1 MNLQGCGTALIT
13 PFRPDGSVD
22 DTALHQHVN
31 WQIANGVSL
40 LVPCGTTGEAAT
52 LTEQESLRT
61 IEVTIAAAA
70 GRVPVFAGCTHN
82 ATHQAVTNIKKL
94 SKIHG
99 LTGILTANPY
109 YNKPSQEGQYQHFRA
124 IAESTDLPI
133 LLYNIPGRT
142 GANLE
147 PDTVLRLSEIHNIV
161 GIKESSGNILQIT
174 ELLTRVPRAFR
185 VFAGDDT
192 LALPVLALGGAGL
205 ISVASNA
212 IPQQM
217 AQMVHAA
224 MANEWITARR
234 INRHYFNLMQA
245 NFLEPSPAPIKAVL
259 TLLRRGNETMRL
271 PMVPVTDPTRRK
283 LERILGELGLL
294 HDQPGDNFRV
304 F

>member
-1 MNLQGCGTALIT
+1 M
-13 PFRPDGSVD
+13 
-22 DTALHQHVN
+22 
-31 WQIANGVSL
+31 
-40 LVPCGTTGEAAT
+40 
-52 LTEQESLRT
+52 
-61 IEVTIAAAA
+61 
-70 GRVPVFAGCTHN
+70 
-82 ATHQAVTNIKKL
+82 
-94 SKIHG
+94 
-99 LTGILTANPY
+99 
-109 YNKPSQEGQYQHFRA
+109 
-124 IAESTDLPI
+124 
-133 LLYNIPGRT
+133 
-142 GANLE
+142 
-147 PDTVLRLSEIHNIV
+147 
-161 GIKESSGNILQIT
+161 
-174 ELLTRVPRAFR
+174 PRAFR

-224 MANEWITARR
+224 IANEWITARR
-234 INRHYFNLMQA
+234 INRHYFHLMQA
-245 NFLEPSPAPIKAVL
+245 HFLEPSPAPIKAVL